1 MAYQAIVN
9 GARGLVFFG
18 GHMTEVCTP
27 DDAEAGWNWTFWRQ
41 VLRPVVHELSSSQ
54 LRPALLAPDAKIP
67 VRSSRTARARP
78 TSSSS
83 CAAPARFLYVI
94 AVKRGGSPAR
104 VEFVGLPKRQNG
116 AALTKGEVL
125 FEYVQR
131 PLPMPQRPDKQV
143 PRPVKVSA
151 GGFRDW
157 FSAHD
162 AHVYRFDLA

>member
-1 MAYQAIVN
+1 M
-9 GARGLVFFG
+9 
-18 GHMTEVCTP
+18 
-27 DDAEAGWNWTFWRQ
+27 
-41 VLRPVVHELSSSQ
+41 LRPVVHELSSAE
-54 LRPALLAPDAKIP
+54 LRPALLAPDSKIP
-67 VRSSRTARARP
+67 VRVKPHSSGVTDIELVGAPRRTLPLRDRREARREPRA
-78 TSSSS
+78 SSSS
-83 CAAPARFLYVI
+83 SACR
-94 AVKRGGSPAR
+94 
-104 VEFVGLPKRQNG
+104 KRQNG

-131 PLPMPQRPDKQV
+131 PLPPPHRPDKQV